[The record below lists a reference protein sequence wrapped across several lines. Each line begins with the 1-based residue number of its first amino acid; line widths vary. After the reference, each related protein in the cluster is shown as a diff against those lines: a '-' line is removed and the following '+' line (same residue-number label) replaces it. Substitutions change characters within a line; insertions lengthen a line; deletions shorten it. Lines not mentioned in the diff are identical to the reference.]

1 MCLHMHV
8 VQDLVGRYAANTGAG
23 TAPQG
28 WSAPPVI
35 NPLVDVGQGAKVRRI
50 WDKQCEEEGRS
61 APPVINAWG
70 L

>member
-1 MCLHMHV
+1 MSV

-35 NPLVDVGQGAKVRRI
+35 NPLVDVGQGPKVRGGWVERGGT
-50 WDKQCEEEGRS
+50 EVSRMEGFVQR
-61 APPVINAWG
+61 
-70 L
+70 